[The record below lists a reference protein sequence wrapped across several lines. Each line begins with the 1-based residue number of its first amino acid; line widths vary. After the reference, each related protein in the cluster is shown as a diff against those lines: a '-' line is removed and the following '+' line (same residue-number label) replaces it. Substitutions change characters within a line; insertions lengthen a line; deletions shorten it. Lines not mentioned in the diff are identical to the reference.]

1 MLAGD
6 LQKVFE
12 MHKKRFSEL
21 QARFYIAEIICGL
34 EFLHLQGVVHRDL
47 KLQNVLMDEEGHL
60 KIADFGL
67 AVDDM
72 LLGEKIEED
81 WETGTPSY
89 MAPEVCLISSLE
101 NEKLLEIIVSDS
113 GHRVRRARI

>member
-1 MLAGD
+1 MLCACTNIG
-6 LQKVFE
+6 
-12 MHKKRFSEL
+12 EL
-21 QARFYIAEIICGL
+21 ELLCMEATSNSCNCFYL
-34 EFLHLQGVVHRDL
+34 SFYYDRDL

-60 KIADFGL
+60 KLADFGL